1 MPVVALVS
9 TMADTRTRRGNRVVV
24 AVYLVIVAVAGV
36 MGFVIGSIRPE
47 NLDPKFLAVV
57 DLPPTPVGMAL
68 YGMLTIA
75 FVLGVLLLLVRY
87 VADRY
92 DTDAV

>member
-1 MPVVALVS
+1 
-9 TMADTRTRRGNRVVV
+9 MAETRARPGKRVVLI
-24 AVYLVIVAVAGV
+24 VYLVIVAVAGV
-36 MGFVIGSIRPE
+36 MGFVIGTIRPQ

-57 DLPPTPVGMAL
+57 DLPPTPFGMAL

-75 FVLGVLLLLVRY
+75 FVLGLLLLLVRY

>member
-1 MPVVALVS
+1 M
-9 TMADTRTRRGNRVVV
+9 TEGDRRRGSRVVL
-24 AVYLVIVAVAGV
+24 AVYLIIVAVAGV
-36 MGFVIGSIRPE
+36 MGFVIGTIRPE

-57 DLPPTPVGMAL
+57 DLPPTPLGMAL
-68 YGMLTIA
+68 YGVLTIA

-87 VADRY
+87 VAGRY